1 MTECN
6 IKSENIRLLGRLD
19 ATQTPICLDWTGSG
33 FEVLFKGEDLTKWS
47 DKQMNEYQQSY
58 CYHCTHTEINSHKL
72 AVFAAKAEPHGK
84 NCEGQNANRH
94 SGANVDHQSA
104 ENEENCRNI

>member
-33 FEVLFKGEDLTKWS
+33 FEVLFKGEELW
-47 DKQMNEYQQSY
+47 
-58 CYHCTHTEINSHKL
+58 
-72 AVFAAKAEPHGK
+72 V
-84 NCEGQNANRH
+84 
-94 SGANVDHQSA
+94 
-104 ENEENCRNI
+104 